1 MSDRTRLIDGERP
14 VDGKAAMPAAAAVEP
29 AGRQLDPRGVRVSVV
44 GAEPEGPAPIVL
56 EPAPVAIVAPP
67 RATGTG
73 LLGGVAQRAST
84 PPIDGRDAR
93 PTVDG
98 KPLDASLESLGPERA
113 TLREGPHAPA
123 HRVLI
128 RQADLPVTGV
138 PAGVTRHE
146 VIVDGW
152 RVEVDVQ
159 SAGRAALQDRARR
172 GREEAG
178 RSGPAEVH
186 AIIPGVVVSVSVAP
200 GDAVTA
206 GQQLLVVEAMK
217 MQNELRAPRDGT
229 IERVAVGAGTTI
241 EVGDLLLVIA

>member
-1 MSDRTRLIDGERP
+1 MT
-14 VDGKAAMPAAAAVEP
+14 AAAAVEP
-29 AGRQLDPRGVRVSVV
+29 AGRELDPRGVRASVV
-44 GAEPEGPAPIVL
+44 GAEQAGPAPIVL
-56 EPAPVAIVAPP
+56 EPAPLPIVAAP
-67 RATGTG
+67 RTTGTG
-73 LLGGVAQRAST
+73 LLGGVAQRASN
-84 PPIDGRDAR
+84 PRLDGHDVR

-98 KPLDASLESLGPERA
+98 VPLDASLEALGPERA
-113 TLREGPHAPA
+113 ILLEGPRGRS

-128 RQADLPVTGV
+128 RKADTQAAGV

-159 SAGRAALQDRARR
+159 SAARAALQDRARR

>member
-1 MSDRTRLIDGERP
+1 MTEGKTPTR
-14 VDGKAAMPAAAAVEP
+14 AVEA

-44 GAEPEGPAPIVL
+44 GAELGGPAPIVL
-56 EPAPVAIVAPP
+56 EPEPVALVAAP
-67 RATGTG
+67 RTTGVG
-73 LLGGVAQRAST
+73 LLGGVAQRAAE
-84 PPIDGRDAR
+84 PPLFRQDGHGTIDG
-93 PTVDG
+93 T
-98 KPLDASLESLGPERA
+98 PLDATLELLGPERVI
-113 TLREGPHAPA
+113 LREGPGRPMHRILVLPPDPA
-123 HRVLI
+123 AV
-128 RQADLPVTGV
+128 GV
-138 PAGVTRHE
+138 RAGVTRHE

-152 RVEVDVQ
+152 RVEVDVE
-159 SAGRAALQDRARR
+159 SATRAALQDRARR

-178 RSGPAEVH
+178 RSGPTEVH

-229 IERVAVGAGTTI
+229 IERVGVGPGVTI